1 MNKLLLILLCLPLLT
16 LAQQTY
22 VPDDN
27 FETYLEANNL
37 GDGIALNDS
46 VFSLNIF
53 SVDTLLLNPGLGYP
67 IFDLTGI
74 EDFTNLIYL
83 QCYNIQLSFLDITQ
97 NTLLQH
103 LEFPYNQLDSLDV
116 SQNTFLKKL
125 ECEGNNIS
133 VLDLTNNSD
142 LVYLN
147 CENNG
152 LLSLDL
158 RNGNNDHIIRINIE
172 TNFNLTCVNVDD
184 SIYSTNN
191 WNSYGTN
198 INGQS
203 ISAEFDPQ
211 HYYSNNCTGTT
222 SIYEYSIDRE
232 LLKIIDLLGKEQ
244 KRKEN
249 QPLFYIYDDGTVEK
263 RIVIE

>member
-1 MNKLLLILLCLPLLT
+1 MMKKLLVTLLFLPMIGFG
-16 LAQQTY
+16 QKTY

-46 VFSLNIF
+46 VLYSNVS

-74 EDFTNLIYL
+74 EDFTSLIHL
-83 QCYNIQLSFLDITQ
+83 QCYNVQLSFLDITQ
-97 NTLLQH
+97 NTLLKH
-103 LEFPYNQLDSLDV
+103 IEIPYNQLASLDV
-116 SQNTFLKKL
+116 SQNSFLQKL
-125 ECEGNNIS
+125 ECEGNNINA
-133 VLDLTNNSD
+133 LDLTNNSD

-158 RNGNNDHIIRINIE
+158 RNGNNYNIIRVNIE

-191 WNSYGTN
+191 WNGTGTN

-211 HYYSNNCTGTT
+211 HYYSNNCPSATAIQEHNTNK
-222 SIYEYSIDRE
+222 E
-232 LLKIIDLLGKEQ
+232 LLKVTDILGREKNQ
-244 KRKEN
+244 IN

-263 RIVIE
+263 KIVIE

>member
-1 MNKLLLILLCLPLLT
+1 MKKLLLILLCLPFIGVG
-16 LAQQTY
+16 QKTY

-46 VFSLNIF
+46 VFSLNI
-53 SVDTLLLNPGLGYP
+53 SLVDTLLLNPGLGYP
-67 IFDLTGI
+67 IFYLTGI

-97 NTLLQH
+97 NTFLQH
-103 LEFPYNQLDSLDV
+103 LEIPYNQLDSLDV
-116 SQNTFLKKL
+116 SQNSFLKKL
-125 ECEGNNIS
+125 ECEENNIS

-158 RNGNNDHIIRINIE
+158 RNGNNYHITRINIE

-191 WNSYGTN
+191 WNGSGTN

-222 SIYEYSIDRE
+222 SIHEYSLDSE
-232 LLKIIDLLGKEQ
+232 LVKIIDLLGRETKE
-244 KRKEN
+244 KKN
-249 QPLFYIYDDGTVEK
+249 TPLFYIYDDGTVEK
-263 RIVIE
+263 KAIIK